1 MEQNKY
7 EVEIG
12 RELEL
17 KRETYITTSYGEKYK
32 IKDVRYTLT
41 LTTDEIYNS
50 VLKFNVTR
58 EIKPSTVS
66 EREIKPSTVSEVV
79 DVDGAKF
86 EVYRGER
93 CFITTQSYTME
104 DLEEIANIWAENNHE
119 EYIEKPKI
127 SRSDRTFLDYI
138 PDYYKYMA
146 RDEDGR
152 LFVYKER
159 PQRGSETWLYYPELF
174 GIHKAKVRF
183 PMVKWEDK
191 EPWLVEDLKK
201 LEVVD
206 EY

>member
-1 MEQNKY
+1 MEQNNVGVK
-7 EVEIG
+7 IG
-12 RELEL
+12 IKMIPKKEM
-17 KRETYITTSYGEKYK
+17 YITTSDGRKYK
-32 IKDVRYTLT
+32 IKDVRDTLT
-41 LTTDEIYNS
+41 LTTDEIYNI
-50 VLKFNVTR
+50 VFKFNVT
-58 EIKPSTVS
+58 
-66 EREIKPSTVSEVV
+66 REIKPSTVSEVV

-146 RDEDGR
+146 RDEYGM
-152 LFVYKER
+152 LFAYKER
-159 PQRGSETWLYYPELF
+159 PRKRSEIWICGSELF
-174 GIHKAKVRF
+174 EIYKAKVRF
-183 PMVKWEDK
+183 PMVKWKNK
-191 EPWLVEDLKK
+191 EPWLIEELKK

>member
-1 MEQNKY
+1 MEQNNVGVKSGIKMIPK
-7 EVEIG
+7 EEM
-12 RELEL
+12 
-17 KRETYITTSYGEKYK
+17 YITTSDGGKYK
-32 IKDVRYTLT
+32 IKDVRDTLT

-50 VLKFNVTR
+50 VLKFNVT
-58 EIKPSTVS
+58 
-66 EREIKPSTVSEVV
+66 REIKPSTVSEVV

-138 PDYYKYMA
+138 PDDYKYMT
-146 RDEDGR
+146 RDEDGM
-152 LFVYKER
+152 LFAYKER
-159 PQRGSETWLYYPELF
+159 PRKRSEIWICGSELF
-174 GIHKAKVRF
+174 EIYKAKVRF
-183 PMVKWEDK
+183 PMVKWENK
-191 EPWLVEDLKK
+191 EPWLIEDLKK

-206 EY
+206 EF

>member
-1 MEQNKY
+1 MEQNNVGVK
-7 EVEIG
+7 IG
-12 RELEL
+12 IKMIPKKEM
-17 KRETYITTSYGEKYK
+17 YITTSDGRKYK
-32 IKDVRYTLT
+32 IKDVRDTLT

-66 EREIKPSTVSEVV
+66 EVV
-79 DVDGAKF
+79 DVNGAKF

-104 DLEEIANIWAENNHE
+104 DFEEIANIWAENNHE

-127 SRSDRTFLDYI
+127 SRSDRTFLDYV
-138 PDYYKYMA
+138 PENYKYMT
-146 RDEDGR
+146 RDEDGS

-159 PQRGSETWLYYPELF
+159 PQKRSEVWIYDSELF
-174 GIHKAKVRF
+174 GIYKAKVRF

-191 EPWLVEDLKK
+191 EPWLIEDLKK

>member
-1 MEQNKY
+1 MEQNNVGVK
-7 EVEIG
+7 IG
-12 RELEL
+12 IKMIPKKEM
-17 KRETYITTSYGEKYK
+17 YITTSDGRKYK
-32 IKDVRYTLT
+32 IKDVRDTLT
-41 LTTDEIYNS
+41 LTTDEIYNI
-50 VLKFNVTR
+50 VFKFNVT
-58 EIKPSTVS
+58 
-66 EREIKPSTVSEVV
+66 REIKPSTVSEVV

-146 RDEDGR
+146 RDEDGM
-152 LFVYKER
+152 LFAYKER
-159 PQRGSETWLYYPELF
+159 PRKRSEIWICGSELF
-174 GIHKAKVRF
+174 EIYKAKVRF
-183 PMVKWEDK
+183 PMVKWKNK
-191 EPWLVEDLKK
+191 EPWLIEELKK

>member
-1 MEQNKY
+1 MEQNNVGVK
-7 EVEIG
+7 IG
-12 RELEL
+12 IKMIPKKEM
-17 KRETYITTSYGEKYK
+17 YITTSDGGKYK
-32 IKDVRYTLT
+32 IKGVRDTLT

-50 VLKFNVTR
+50 VLKFNVT
-58 EIKPSTVS
+58 
-66 EREIKPSTVSEVV
+66 REIKPSTVSEVV

-138 PDYYKYMA
+138 PDDYKYMT
-146 RDEDGR
+146 RDEDGM
-152 LFVYKER
+152 LFAYKER
-159 PQRGSETWLYYPELF
+159 PRKRSEIWICGSELF
-174 GIHKAKVRF
+174 EIYKAKVRF
-183 PMVKWEDK
+183 PMVKWENK
-191 EPWLVEDLKK
+191 EPWLIEDLKK

-206 EY
+206 EF

>member
-1 MEQNKY
+1 MEQNNVGVK
-7 EVEIG
+7 IG
-12 RELEL
+12 IKMIPKEEM
-17 KRETYITTSYGEKYK
+17 YITTSDGGKYK
-32 IKDVRYTLT
+32 IKDVRDTLT

-58 EIKPSTVS
+58 EIKPSTVN
-66 EREIKPSTVSEVV
+66 EVV
-79 DVDGAKF
+79 DVNGAKF

-146 RDEDGR
+146 RDEDGM
-152 LFVYKER
+152 LFAYKER
-159 PQRGSETWLYYPELF
+159 PRKRSEIWICGSELF
-174 GIHKAKVRF
+174 EIYKAKVRF
-183 PMVKWEDK
+183 PMVKWKNK
-191 EPWLVEDLKK
+191 EPWLIEELKK

>member
-1 MEQNKY
+1 MEQNNVGVK
-7 EVEIG
+7 IG
-12 RELEL
+12 IKMIPKEEM
-17 KRETYITTSYGEKYK
+17 YITTSDGGKYK
-32 IKDVRYTLT
+32 IKDVRDTLT

-50 VLKFNVTR
+50 VFKFNVTR
-58 EIKPSTVS
+58 EIKPSTVN
-66 EREIKPSTVSEVV
+66 EVV
-79 DVDGAKF
+79 DVNGAKF

-104 DLEEIANIWAENNHE
+104 DLEEIVNIWGGNNHE

-138 PDYYKYMA
+138 PDDYKYIA
-146 RDEDGR
+146 RDEDGM
-152 LFVYKER
+152 LFTYKER
-159 PQRGSETWLYYPELF
+159 TRRRSKMWIYDSELF

-183 PMVKWEDK
+183 PMVKWENK
-191 EPWLVEDLKK
+191 EPWLIEDLKK

>member
-1 MEQNKY
+1 MEQNDVGVK
-7 EVEIG
+7 IG
-12 RELEL
+12 IKMIPKKEM
-17 KRETYITTSYGEKYK
+17 YITTSDGRKYK
-32 IKDVRYTLT
+32 IKDMRNMLT
-41 LTTDEIYNS
+41 LTTDKMYNS
-50 VLKFNVTR
+50 VFKFNVTR
-58 EIKPSTVS
+58 EIKPSTVN
-66 EREIKPSTVSEVV
+66 EVV
-79 DVDGAKF
+79 DVNGAKF

-146 RDEDGR
+146 RDEDGM
-152 LFVYKER
+152 LFAYKER
-159 PQRGSETWLYYPELF
+159 PRKRSEIWICGSELF
-174 GIHKAKVRF
+174 EIYKAKVRF
-183 PMVKWEDK
+183 PMVKWKNK
-191 EPWLVEDLKK
+191 EPWLIEELKK

>member
-1 MEQNKY
+1 MEQNNVGVK
-7 EVEIG
+7 IG
-12 RELEL
+12 IKMIPKEEM
-17 KRETYITTSYGEKYK
+17 YITTSDGGKYK
-32 IKDVRYTLT
+32 IKDVRDTRT

-58 EIKPSTVS
+58 EIKPSTVN
-66 EREIKPSTVSEVV
+66 EVV
-79 DVDGAKF
+79 DVNGAKF

-146 RDEDGR
+146 RDEDGM
-152 LFVYKER
+152 LFAYKER
-159 PQRGSETWLYYPELF
+159 PRKRSEIWICGSELF
-174 GIHKAKVRF
+174 EIYKAKVRF
-183 PMVKWEDK
+183 PMVKWKNK
-191 EPWLVEDLKK
+191 EPWLIEELKK

>member
-1 MEQNKY
+1 MEQNNVCVKIKIKMIPKK
-7 EVEIG
+7 EM
-12 RELEL
+12 
-17 KRETYITTSYGEKYK
+17 YITTSDGEKYK
-32 IKDVRYTLT
+32 IKDVRDTLT
-41 LTTDEIYNS
+41 LTTDKMYNG
-50 VLKFNVTR
+50 VFKFNVTR
-58 EIKPSTVS
+58 EIKPSNVN
-66 EREIKPSTVSEVV
+66 EVV
-79 DVDGAKF
+79 DVNGAKF

-146 RDEDGR
+146 RDEDGM
-152 LFVYKER
+152 LFTYKER
-159 PQRGSETWLYYPELF
+159 PRRRSEMWICDSELF
-174 GIHKAKVRF
+174 GIYKAKVRF

-191 EPWLVEDLKK
+191 EPWLVEDIKK
-201 LEVVD
+201 FEVVD

>member
-1 MEQNKY
+1 MEQNKDGVNSGIKLIPKK
-7 EVEIG
+7 EM
-12 RELEL
+12 
-17 KRETYITTSYGEKYK
+17 YITTSDGRKYK
-32 IKDVRYTLT
+32 IKDIRDTLT

-50 VLKFNVTR
+50 VLKFNVT
-58 EIKPSTVS
+58 
-66 EREIKPSTVSEVV
+66 REIKPSTVSEVV

-138 PDYYKYMA
+138 PDDYKYMA
-146 RDEDGR
+146 RDEDGM
-152 LFVYKER
+152 LFAYKER
-159 PQRGSETWLYYPELF
+159 PRKRSEIWICGSELF
-174 GIHKAKVRF
+174 EIYKAKVRF
-183 PMVKWEDK
+183 PMVKWENK

>member
-1 MEQNKY
+1 MEQNNVGVK
-7 EVEIG
+7 IG
-12 RELEL
+12 IKMIPKEEM
-17 KRETYITTSYGEKYK
+17 YITTSDGGKYK
-32 IKDVRYTLT
+32 IKDVRDTLT

-50 VLKFNVTR
+50 VLKFNVT
-58 EIKPSTVS
+58 
-66 EREIKPSTVSEVV
+66 REIKPSTVSEVV

-138 PDYYKYMA
+138 PDDYKYMT
-146 RDEDGR
+146 RDEDGM
-152 LFVYKER
+152 LFAYKER
-159 PQRGSETWLYYPELF
+159 PRKRSEIWICGSELF
-174 GIHKAKVRF
+174 EIYKAKVRF
-183 PMVKWEDK
+183 PMVKWENK
-191 EPWLVEDLKK
+191 EPWLIEDLKK

-206 EY
+206 EF

>member
-1 MEQNKY
+1 MEQNDVGVK
-7 EVEIG
+7 IG
-12 RELEL
+12 IKMIPKKEM
-17 KRETYITTSYGEKYK
+17 YITTSDGRKYK
-32 IKDVRYTLT
+32 IKDMRNMLT
-41 LTTDEIYNS
+41 LTTDKMYNS
-50 VLKFNVTR
+50 VFKFNVTR
-58 EIKPSTVS
+58 EIKPSTVN
-66 EREIKPSTVSEVV
+66 EVV
-79 DVDGAKF
+79 DVNGAKF

-159 PQRGSETWLYYPELF
+159 PQKGSKTWLYYPEWF
-174 GIHKAKVRF
+174 GIHKAKVKF
-183 PMVKWEDK
+183 PMVKWENK
-191 EPWLVEDLKK
+191 EPWLIEDLKK

-206 EY
+206 EF